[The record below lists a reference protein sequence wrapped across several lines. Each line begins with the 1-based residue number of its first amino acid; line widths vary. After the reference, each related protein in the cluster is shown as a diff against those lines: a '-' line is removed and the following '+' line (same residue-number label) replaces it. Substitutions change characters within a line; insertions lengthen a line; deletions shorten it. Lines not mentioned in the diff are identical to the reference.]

1 MSWTLLRVNISL
13 KEFTVIGCED
23 NVPHE
28 AHTFIGDFLFVVFL
42 LYTYTDFN
50 VTTVAYDKLE
60 LSLSCFSPLLSTNR
74 LFLYAAYK
82 SGIPV
87 CCLQI
92 GYSSMLPTYRLFF
105 YVAYKSGIPVCC
117 LQIGYSSTAVAK
129 LPTLPA
135 AFIKE
140 RVE

>member
-1 MSWTLLRVNISL
+1 MRIISQL
-13 KEFTVIGCED
+13 
-23 NVPHE
+23 E
-28 AHTFIGDFLFVVFL
+28 AQTFIGEFLFVVFL

-92 GYSSMLPTYRLFF
+92 GYSS
-105 YVAYKSGIPVCC
+105 
-117 LQIGYSSTAVAK
+117 TAVAK
-129 LPTLPA
+129 LPKLPA
-135 AFIKE
+135 AVIKE